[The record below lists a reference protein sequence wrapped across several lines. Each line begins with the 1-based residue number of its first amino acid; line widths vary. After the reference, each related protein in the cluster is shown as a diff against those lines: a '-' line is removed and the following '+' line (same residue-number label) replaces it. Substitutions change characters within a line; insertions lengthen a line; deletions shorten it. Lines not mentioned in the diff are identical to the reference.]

1 MHYRAEVEGC
11 GLTTTYP
18 NPPNPFGVFI
28 PFSVSAIQFASTF
41 DSHIKV
47 VKRFRAVFFDFV

>member
-18 NPPNPFGVFI
+18 NPPNPFSVFI
-28 PFSVSAIQFASTF
+28 QFSVSAIQSLTRPERAGRCPAGSQVRCTFA
-41 DSHIKV
+41 
-47 VKRFRAVFFDFV
+47 A